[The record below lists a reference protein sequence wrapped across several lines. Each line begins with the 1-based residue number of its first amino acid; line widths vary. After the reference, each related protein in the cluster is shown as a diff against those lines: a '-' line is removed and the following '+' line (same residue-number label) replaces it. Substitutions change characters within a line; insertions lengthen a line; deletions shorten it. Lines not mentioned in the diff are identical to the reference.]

1 MHIYIFIIYKA
12 RSISNIMINMQR
24 NTKKQATSI
33 YCTIILSRQERVEM
47 YTELYMYGPVSE

>member
-1 MHIYIFIIYKA
+1 
-12 RSISNIMINMQR
+12 MINMQR